1 MFDPLIVDA
10 LGRTADGQEIA
21 RFSLRT
27 ADGLRAD
34 VMNYGATL
42 MRLEAPDRAGKS
54 ANIVL
59 GFDTLAP
66 YLAGTP
72 GFGATI
78 GRFANRIAGA
88 RFALDGRSY
97 QLAANEGAN
106 HLHGG
111 VRGFDKV
118 VWGAERFTLVGAP
131 GVAMRYVSADGEE
144 GYPGELTVETT
155 YVLEPGKLR
164 ISFRAETNA
173 PTHVNLTH
181 HSYFDLSAAGRGA
194 DAHDLQINADAFLE
208 VDASL
213 IPQAMRAAAGTPFD
227 FRTPHKIGSRED
239 VADAQLQRAG
249 GYDHTFLLNKPT
261 PGAMAEAAVLS
272 EANSGRRLTLST
284 TAPGLQLYTGG
295 NLDGSVGGFGRR
307 AGVCLE
313 PQHFPDTPNRP
324 DFPST
329 ILRPGQ
335 TYEARIE
342 LAFGVLS

>member
-10 LGRTADGQEIA
+10 IGRTSDGSEIT

-27 ADGLRAD
+27 EDGLRAD

-42 MRLEAPDRAGKS
+42 MRLETPDRFGKS
-54 ANIVL
+54 ANVVL

-78 GRFANRIAGA
+78 GRYANRIAGA
-88 RFALDGRSY
+88 RFTLDGITY
-97 QLAANEGAN
+97 QLAANEGAH

-118 VWGAERFTLVGAP
+118 VWSAERFTQAGAP
-131 GVAMRYVSADGEE
+131 GVLLRHVSADGDE
-144 GYPGELTVETT
+144 GYPGELSVETT
-155 YVLEPGKLR
+155 YVLEPDKLG
-164 ISFRAETNA
+164 ISFRAETSA

-194 DAHDLQINADAFLE
+194 DAHQLQINADAFLA

-213 IPQAMRAAAGTPFD
+213 IPQAICAVAGTPFD
-227 FRTPHKIGSRED
+227 FRTPHNIGAREAA
-239 VADAQLQRAG
+239 ADAQLERAG
-249 GYDHTFLLNKPT
+249 GYDHTFVLNKPA
-261 PGAMAEAAVLS
+261 PGAMTEAAVLS
-272 EANSGRRLTLST
+272 DFKSGRRLTLST

-295 NLDGSVGGFGRR
+295 NLDGSVGDFGRR

-329 ILRPGQ
+329 VLRPGQ
-335 TYEARIE
+335 VYEARIE